1 VRGRFRPARAGKPF
15 KAIRRSLARLM
26 RKTWI
31 ALGVIC
37 LLWIGYTVW
46 PLYEL
51 TVLVSAIDARDLSTV
66 VRRINF
72 DRVRVSLTEQMV
84 TAYFRRSGT
93 KPSPFAQQAIAAG
106 ASVLSPVVNK
116 LVSPEALSEFLA
128 VGWPVAVAGNPP
140 AGSVGINRETLGT
153 AWQIFGASHY
163 GLGRFEVSA
172 PIELPPANRFWLRF
186 QLLAWRWQLT
196 GVLLPEPIQNLL
208 ADELI
213 KSTKQER

>member
-1 VRGRFRPARAGKPF
+1 
-15 KAIRRSLARLM
+15 M
-26 RKTWI
+26 RKTLV
-31 ALGVIC
+31 ALVVVGLV
-37 LLWIGYTVW
+37 WIGYTAW

-51 TVLVSAIDARDLSTV
+51 TMLVKAIDTRDLSTV
-66 VRRINF
+66 VQHINF

-84 TAYFRRSGT
+84 TAYFRRSGI
-93 KPSPFAQQAIAAG
+93 KPGIFAEQAVAAG

-116 LVSPEALSEFLA
+116 LVSPEALSDLLA

-140 AGSVGINRETLGT
+140 PGSVGINRETLGT

-172 PIELPPANRFWLRF
+172 PMQVPPENRFRLTF
-186 QLLAWRWQLT
+186 QLLRWRWQLS
-196 GVLLPEPIQNLL
+196 GIILPEAIQNLL

-213 KSTKQER
+213 KSTKQGR

>member
-1 VRGRFRPARAGKPF
+1 
-15 KAIRRSLARLM
+15 M
-26 RKTWI
+26 RKTWV
-31 ALGVIC
+31 ALGAIC

-84 TAYFRRSGT
+84 TAYFRRSGI
-93 KPSPFAQQAIAAG
+93 KPSPFAQQAVAAG

-128 VGWPVAVAGNPP
+128 VGWPVAIAGNPP

-163 GLGRFEVSA
+163 GVGRFEVSA
-172 PIELPPANRFWLRF
+172 PIELPPANRFLLRF

-213 KSTKQER
+213 KSTKPDR